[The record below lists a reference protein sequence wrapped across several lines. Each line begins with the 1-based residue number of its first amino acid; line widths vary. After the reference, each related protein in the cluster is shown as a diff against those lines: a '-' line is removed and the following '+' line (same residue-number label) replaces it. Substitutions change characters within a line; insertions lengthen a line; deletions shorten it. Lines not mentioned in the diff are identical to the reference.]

1 MEEREGSRGVV
12 SVGEGVWGC
21 LALTFDEDIYSTL
34 QQKGEKFEKK
44 VKRSEVWSPFF
55 MQGGWDLGPALEGEG
70 YFLRNLLKRLPG
82 LAGAGAGA
90 GVAPREGRGRGDLTA
105 LAGTAMGERVV
116 ALVGRAK
123 VGRVVEIPE
132 GRGVGRGMA
141 EGADPG

>member
-1 MEEREGSRGVV
+1 MTLRG
-12 SVGEGVWGC
+12 G
-21 LALTFDEDIYSTL
+21 
-34 QQKGEKFEKK
+34 
-44 VKRSEVWSPFF
+44 
-55 MQGGWDLGPALEGEG
+55 G

-90 GVAPREGRGRGDLTA
+90 APREGSGSGDLTA

-123 VGRVVEIPE
+123 AGRVVEIPE
-132 GRGVGRGMA
+132 GRGVARGMA